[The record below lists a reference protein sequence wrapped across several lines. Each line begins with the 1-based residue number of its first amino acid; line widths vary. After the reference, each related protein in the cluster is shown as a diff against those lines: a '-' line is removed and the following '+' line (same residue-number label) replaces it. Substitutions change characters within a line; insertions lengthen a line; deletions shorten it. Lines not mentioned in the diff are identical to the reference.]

1 MPSTNLAA
9 NLPRIDRT
17 GTVESVAGIVVHHI
31 AETDSPRATRIA
43 LEREAASF
51 VRQAMRSMDA
61 TFAER
66 CLQTARALK
75 TLIDWNAA
83 IERVAPR

>member
-1 MPSTNLAA
+1 MTTIIRTNRAG
-9 NLPRIDRT
+9 N
-17 GTVESVAGIVVHHI
+17 VESCAGIVVHHI

-43 LEREAASF
+43 LEREAANLI
-51 VRQAMRSMDA
+51 RQAMRSMDA

-75 TLIDWNAA
+75 TLINLNAA
-83 IERVAPR
+83 IERVMPR